1 MSTEHSHHLS
11 TSSSCISSTMSIED
25 IQILSTSSA
34 TSIATTMSIDDIQI
48 LSTSPALLSSTSS
61 NTNGASSISSAYVS
75 SLSSLNTNNL
85 NSSSSNTNNL
95 SSSSSNTNNLSSS
108 SSSSNYLPYSS
119 KRISYLL
126 KHEKYKYRIVDN
138 KASSAVAPHWSVFG
152 FPAKLNEKTSS
163 FERIIG
169 FASCNK
175 CKKTFVY
182 GTNSGTT
189 HLKQHSCVIDADMKV
204 STQTSIDK
212 MMLVR
217 KKLSD
222 EQSKVIKDL
231 IVWWVCGDIRPFSI
245 IDDHG
250 LRELIQECVRL
261 GMHLFFI

>member
-1 MSTEHSHHLS
+1 MSVEHSHHMS
-11 TSSSCISSTMSIED
+11 TSSSYISPTMSIED

-34 TSIATTMSIDDIQI
+34 TSIATTMSTDDIQI
-48 LSTSPALLSSTSS
+48 LSTSSALLSSTSS
-61 NTNGASSISSAYVS
+61 NTNGASAISSAYA
-75 SLSSLNTNNL
+75 
-85 NSSSSNTNNL
+85 
-95 SSSSSNTNNLSSS
+95 SSSNTNNLSSS

-119 KRISYLL
+119 ERISYLL

-138 KASSAVAPHWSVFG
+138 KASSAVAPYWSVFG
-152 FPAKLNEKTSS
+152 FPEKLNEETGI

-189 HLKQHSCVIDADMKV
+189 HLKQHSCVIDADTKV

-222 EQSKVIKDL
+222 EQSEVIRDL
-231 IVWWVCGDIRPFSI
+231 IVCWVCGDIRPFSI
-245 IDDHG
+245 IDDNG
-250 LRELIQECVRL
+250 LREHIQECVRL